1 MLCCNAFKTVTLR
14 FTKRCTWRR
23 RVNTFLKRHL
33 RAATRTGGK
42 RGAVVL
48 IAPHILKSL
57 WNTVTKHD
65 EIGSCG
71 EYRINVSGPSTVAE
85 RHFVDPAA
93 RLSRAAREYHK
104 IVGEGGVKS

>member
-1 MLCCNAFKTVTLR
+1 LAP
-14 FTKRCTWRR
+14 
-23 RVNTFLKRHL
+23 
-33 RAATRTGGK
+33 TRKQIFETAPT
-42 RGAVVL
+42 RSNL

-57 WNTVTKHD
+57 WNMVTKHD

-71 EYRINVSGPSTVAE
+71 EYRINVSGPSTLAE

-93 RLSRAAREYHK
+93 RLCRAAREYHK